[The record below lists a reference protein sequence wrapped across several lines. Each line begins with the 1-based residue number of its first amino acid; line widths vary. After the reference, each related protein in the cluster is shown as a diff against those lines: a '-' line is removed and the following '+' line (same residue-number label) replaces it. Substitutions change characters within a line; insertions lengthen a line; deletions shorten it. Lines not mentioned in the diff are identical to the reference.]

1 MGTSVPYLGIVLS
14 IVDFMF
20 SPVVQKVLSLVY
32 STPEQTFMLNDLL
45 DRAGGGRGNGQ
56 RQVQRLIDAGVLRE
70 EPRRGHQR
78 AIRANADFALYPE
91 LLSICRKSFG
101 LVEPIR
107 DALRPFESEIAEAF
121 VFGSVA
127 KDKDTHRSDIDLM
140 VVGTASMMDLMDAI
154 LKVEK
159 VLGRPVHLNV
169 YAPDEWADLKANDP
183 VVSKIS
189 TDSIVR
195 ILPDAK
201 AS

>member
-1 MGTSVPYLGIVLS
+1 
-14 IVDFMF
+14 MF
-20 SPVVQKVLSLVY
+20 SPGVQRVLSLVY
-32 STPEQTFMLNDLL
+32 SAPGKTFMLQDLI
-45 DRAGGGRGNGQ
+45 DRTGAGRGNGQ

-107 DALRPFESEIAEAF
+107 DALGPFESEITEAF

-140 VVGTASMMDLMDAI
+140 VVGTASIMDLTGAM
-154 LKVEK
+154 LEVEK

-183 VVSKIS
+183 VVSQIS
-189 TDSIVR
+189 TDSIVK
-195 ILPDAK
+195 IFPYAK
-201 AS
+201 TR